1 MAASAE
7 PSALAV
13 LRRPGLR
20 RWILARL
27 FAGVAITSVRAT
39 VLWQVYDITKS
50 TALLGLVGLLSFIP
64 APFAALSGGVAAD
77 AYDRRKIVLV
87 SQSVGFCCA
96 ALFVLLNSLS
106 APSIAWFYL
115 LFVIN
120 GAALAFEAPSRA
132 SMLPRL
138 VPPEELGRAVTVM
151 STVQAMAFVTGPALA
166 GLLIGSGGPRVPC
179 ILACV
184 LLAISWALVAGVRES
199 QPPPTKKPAV
209 GLTAL
214 REGLG
219 YVLKNRAVLGALSID
234 LFAVLFGGA
243 TAMLP
248 VYASDILHVGAHGY
262 GILAAAL
269 DVGAV
274 ATSLALVFLPPIRRI
289 GRAIVLSVL
298 VYGMATIAFGLS
310 KTFPVALLAYVMVG
324 IADQVSVVSRSTL
337 VQMSTPDDLRG
348 RVSSVSMVF
357 ILASNQLSVAESGF
371 VAAMTS
377 PQFSVVAGGV
387 MVFVVSAIIAVVV
400 PQLWRYE
407 R

>member
-1 MAASAE
+1 MAE

-13 LRRPGLR
+13 LARPGLR

-64 APFAALSGGVAAD
+64 APFAALSGGLAAD

-87 SQSVGFCCA
+87 SQGIGFACA

-166 GLLIGSGGPRVPC
+166 GLLIGSGGPRLPC
-179 ILACV
+179 VMACV
-184 LLAISWALVAGVRES
+184 LLAISFALVIGVRASEA
-199 QPPPTKKPAV
+199 PTKKVAV

-214 REGLG
+214 REGLS

-274 ATSLALVFLPPIRRI
+274 ATSLALVFLPPIRRL
-289 GRAIVLSVL
+289 GRAIVISVL

-310 KTFPVALLAYVMVG
+310 RTFPMALCAYVMVG

-371 VAAMTS
+371 VAAMTT
-377 PQFSVVAGGV
+377 PEFSVVAGGI
-387 MVFVVSAIIAVVV
+387 MVFVVSAVIALVV

>member
-1 MAASAE
+1 MSE

-13 LRRPGLR
+13 LSRPDLR

-27 FAGVAITSVRAT
+27 FAGIAITSVRAT

-50 TALLGLVGLLSFIP
+50 TALLGLLGLLSFIP

-87 SQSVGFCCA
+87 AQGVGIVCA
-96 ALFVLLNSLS
+96 AAFVGLNSLDR
-106 APSIAWFYL
+106 PHLGWFYL

-151 STVQAMAFVTGPALA
+151 STVQALSFVSGPAMA
-166 GLLIGSGGPRVPC
+166 GLLIGASGPRLPC
-179 ILACV
+179 IVAVV
-184 LLAISWALVAGVRES
+184 LLAISLALVVGVRE
-199 QPPPTKKPAV
+199 QQRVTTKPAV
-209 GLTAL
+209 GLKAV
-214 REGLG
+214 REGLA
-219 YVLKNRAVLGALSID
+219 YVLKNRVVLGALSID

-274 ATSLALVFLPPIRRI
+274 ATSIALVFLPPIRRL
-289 GRAIVLSVL
+289 GRAIVISVL

-310 KTFPVALLAYVMVG
+310 RTFPMALCAYVMVG

-337 VQMSTPDDLRG
+337 VQISTPDELRG

-371 VAAMTS
+371 VAAMTT
-377 PQFSVVAGGV
+377 PQFSVVAGGI
-387 MVFVVSAIIAVVV
+387 MVFAVSAVIAIVV